1 MIYKKDANFP
11 YPILTNTSNSY
22 DNCSFILDINL
33 EENTNEYIFEINYD
47 ITSPFIEKLLQNGQ
61 ATLVL
66 IIQSKDNKFFNI
78 EYGQKTKSISKSRI
92 SLSKRTTIQLFIQSN
107 EEINFKNNYDLSSF
121 YEEFK
126 DEIDV
131 PKNSILG
138 FSNSVIFDG
147 STNKPLELFEKKV
160 NPNLKSDVKIELGSE
175 TIIINYKNESLQFT
189 DLPQSSTF
197 NNPYVYM
204 GLQKA
209 LYRFIVNNSED
220 HECVD
225 LEEIEPPS
233 DGLDFKLYN
242 LMKKKKISEL
252 NIENIDEVI
261 YSISDKMLEKY
272 TAAVRRLYSDG
283 N

>member
-33 EENTNEYIFEINYD
+33 EENTNEYIFEIKYD
-47 ITSPFIEKLLQNGQ
+47 ITSPFIEKLLKNGQ

-121 YEEFK
+121 YEAFK
-126 DEIDV
+126 DEIYV

-138 FSNSVIFDG
+138 FSNSVVFDG

-220 HECVD
+220 HESVD
-225 LEEIEPPS
+225 LDEIEPPN

-242 LMKKKKISEL
+242 LMRKKKISEL

>member
-33 EENTNEYIFEINYD
+33 DENTNEYIFEINYD

-126 DEIDV
+126 DEIYV

-175 TIIINYKNESLQFT
+175 TIIINYKNEALQFT

-220 HECVD
+220 HESVD
-225 LEEIEPPS
+225 LDEIEPPN

-242 LMKKKKISEL
+242 LMRKKRISEL